1 MAVITEQAFLDLLT
15 EIQHHSRTM
24 VYVPPS
30 EPSRIINVNL
40 ETREIDLK
48 NSPYREFLS
57 INKDHYAE
65 TLFFKV
71 PRYFDNVDLNNMAL
85 VIEYVNAKGVSYV
98 SPILVK
104 DIITYPGYI
113 LFGWCIHG
121 NATETAG
128 SLQFAIHFYSINQS
142 TRVLEYSLSTRPVS
156 GKILYGIPL
165 SEREKNVEATLS
177 NNNNLD
183 IIISQIAQHTT
194 LAWHNL

>member
-71 PRYFDNVDLNNMAL
+71 PRYFDNVDFTKSDFLNTKL
-85 VIEYVNAKGVSYV
+85 
-98 SPILVK
+98 K
-104 DIITYPGYI
+104 DINFSTCNINNCNFD
-113 LFGWCIHG
+113 LH
-121 NATETAG
+121 
-128 SLQFAIHFYSINQS
+128 SIKGMVIDRMQS
-142 TRVLEYSLSTRPVS
+142 ENIVELL
-156 GKILYGIPL
+156 GI
-165 SEREKNVEATLS
+165 KFDN
-177 NNNNLD
+177 
-183 IIISQIAQHTT
+183 
-194 LAWHNL
+194 